1 VSFVGELGRRN
12 VIRVGIAYAL
22 VAWLV
27 IQVADI
33 VLETIGAP
41 EWVMQTLMLVLAL
54 GFVITAIFAWA
65 YEVTPDGIKRESEI
79 DRSASITRVT
89 GRKLNRVIIGLL
101 VAALAYF
108 VWESRFAERS
118 PEVEP
123 AAVVEAAP
131 EAEVLQTPPAEL
143 SIAVLPFDN
152 RSNREEDEFFTEGM
166 HDDLLTTLAKI
177 GSMKVISRTSVME
190 YRDTT
195 KKIPQIAREL
205 GVANVLE
212 GGVQRAG
219 NQVRINVQ
227 LIDAVTD
234 EHLWAEIYDRELTA
248 ENLFSIQTEISKAI
262 AEALHATL
270 SPEEVD
276 RIDTVPTKSLD
287 ALDHYLRGRKYM
299 ATRAVEDLERATQE
313 FLKAVELD
321 PGFALAWV
329 GVADSHSLLRTYKGL
344 PQGAFENVR
353 DEAINKALDIDPKLG
368 EAYTSLG
375 SLLLTRGELPAA
387 EEAWKTAI
395 RYSPNY
401 ATAHHWLANMLR
413 WSPARM
419 PEAITYAQRAVELDP
434 NSAIILG
441 NLANTYFANGD
452 MANARRYFEQ
462 QIDAHPNFAR
472 GYEGYADVLA
482 AHGDLVGAVESQR
495 KVIELDPD
503 SIAETADLVF
513 LYARMG
519 AFEEAEAVH
528 RSMQERF
535 AGRALTLSMGPAID
549 LARGENAGVRE
560 AMSAALDAELSAYGG
575 FIVATT
581 AAMGGE
587 FELAYQAIERVY
599 PGGMDNPEITPEFT
613 NLWLGGMCEL
623 AWTLLETDGN
633 KAFGQELLDASI
645 ELYETGFHEDVR
657 LTEQYNWSLCYML
670 AGQHDKTLDVLEREL
685 DNHLTGNWAW
695 YLRTPPYDPIREN
708 PRFIAMWAEFE
719 RRMAEQRDELRRREK
734 AKRGFEF

>member
-12 VIRVGIAYAL
+12 VIRVSIAYAL

-33 VLETIGAP
+33 VLEAIGAP
-41 EWVMQTLMLVLAL
+41 DWVMQTLMLVLVL
-54 GFVITAIFAWA
+54 GFVIAAIFAWA
-65 YEVTPDGIKRESEI
+65 YEVTPDGIKRESEV
-79 DRSASITRVT
+79 DRSTSITRVT
-89 GRKLNRVIIGLL
+89 GRKLDRVIIGLL
-101 VAALAYF
+101 VAALVYF

-123 AAVVEAAP
+123 VAAVEAAP
-131 EAEVLQTPPAEL
+131 EAEIIQTPPAEL

-195 KKIPQIAREL
+195 KKIPEIAREL

-227 LIDAVTD
+227 LIDAETD

-248 ENLFSIQTEISKAI
+248 ENLFAIQSEISKAI

-270 SPEEVD
+270 SPEEAD
-276 RIDTVPTKSLD
+276 RIDRMPTKSLD
-287 ALDHYLRGRKYM
+287 ALDHYLRGRKFM
-299 ATRAVEDLERATQE
+299 ATRAVDDLERATQE

-329 GVADSHSLLRTYKGL
+329 GVADSHNLLKTYKGL
-344 PQGAFENVR
+344 AEGVFENVR
-353 DEAINKALDIDPKLG
+353 DDAINKALDIDPKLG

-375 SLLLTRGELPAA
+375 SLLSDRGDLVAA

-413 WSPARM
+413 WNPARM
-419 PEAITYAQRAVELDP
+419 PEAIAYAQRAVELDP

-441 NLANTYFANGD
+441 NLANAYFAIGD

-462 QIDAHPNFAR
+462 QIEAHPDFAR
-472 GYEGYADVLA
+472 GYEGFADVLA
-482 AHGDLVGAVESQR
+482 AQGDLVGAVESQR
-495 KVIELDPD
+495 KALELDPD
-503 SIAETADLVF
+503 SIGETADLVF

-535 AGRALTLSMGPAID
+535 PGRTLTLSMGPAID
-549 LARGENAGVRE
+549 LARGEKGGLRE
-560 AMSAALDAELSAYGG
+560 AMSAALEAELSAYGA

-581 AAMGGE
+581 AALGGE
-587 FELAYQAIERVY
+587 FDLAYQAAERIY
-599 PGGMDNPEITPEFT
+599 PGGMDNPEITPEF
-613 NLWLGGMCEL
+613 NSLWLGVMCEL
-623 AWTLLETDGN
+623 SWVLLETKGN
-633 KAFGQELLDASI
+633 EAFGQELLEASI
-645 ELYETGFHEDVR
+645 ELYEAGFHEDVR

-670 AGQHDKTLDVLEREL
+670 AGQHDKALDVLETEL
-685 DNHLTGNWAW
+685 GNHLTGNWPW
-695 YLRTPPYDPIREN
+695 YLQAPPFDAVREN
-708 PRFIAMWAEFE
+708 PRFVALWAEFE
-719 RRMAEQRDELRRREK
+719 RRMAEQRDELRRRDK
-734 AKRGFEF
+734 AQRGFEF